1 MIEVV
6 SIVEIRV
13 IARGGISQVDSW
25 ILRCQLITTAVFVS
39 LIDKT
44 THALW
49 QALLTLFSLG
59 EQGLTALFSSRR
71 RRAPLNV
78 TARRQLLHDLL
89 LFLHTK
95 NTIRSH
101 LSASLLVLLLE
112 QVDLLANVEVVRGAW
127 ACHNLI
133 CLLSTN
139 T

>member
-1 MIEVV
+1 MLPVV
-6 SIVEIRV
+6 WTV
-13 IARGGISQVDSW
+13 AFDGIQVFPKTMVAA
-25 ILRCQLITTAVFVS
+25 QLITTAVFVS

-59 EQGLTALFSSRR
+59 EQGLTALFSSWR